1 MNEKNTFVSE
11 VLLSISLIALLGLI
25 WNASNMSMTDRSMMM
40 VLVILVI
47 IFALF
52 SGFVWKESARD
63 EREDLHRLL
72 AGKFAFLAGSA
83 VLVIGIITQTVNHT
97 LDFWL
102 VLTLSVMLVSKMMAL
117 IYGKLRR

>member
-47 IFALF
+47 IFSLF

-72 AGKFAFLAGSA
+72 AGRFAFLAGSA
-83 VLVIGIITQTVNHT
+83 VLVIGIIIQTVNHT